1 MATTIRLH
9 KKILR
14 WWPTCAA
21 QQWSTS
27 FRRRGCSSFLNCIYP
42 LALKKQRHACHFSHS
57 HLAFADAK
65 CLCRSSRTY
74 ASSEETVTVALA
86 LVPLSIV
93 YLGNSLL
100 FSSCHSSKNGLLHR
114 SWYRGQVGKWESEM
128 CWAVKVLLMSFF
140 PINLREYA
148 LAMQNNFDEELAGM
162 NGSMDQRIQ

>member
-42 LALKKQRHACHFSHS
+42 LALKKQRRACHFSHS